1 MLLGIPLH
9 AASFFSPTVS
19 FIQASGASSAFD
31 FGGGL
36 IHAFRMAAF
45 YCVAGFFAGMLLAR
59 RQPLEWWTGRIVRL
73 GVPLA
78 LGVMLLGPFHIYLE
92 ALAAAQ
98 RHGSSVADEF
108 TRLLA
113 APVYWRWFHHLWFL
127 VPLLWMCSI
136 AAALHALFPALSSW
150 RLPERVEQIVTTRF
164 VAATLGLA
172 AAIGL
177 YRYATNWTF
186 HYLHVHE
193 QPVLTSI
200 AYVSDLALFLP
211 FFASG
216 ALLSRAEK
224 LLDRFSRPAPALWI
238 VGIAATIAYAA
249 FNARHEQPVA
259 TIMLRALSGICVT
272 HIFISAARQ
281 RFNRASPL
289 VDQAVAAS
297 FGIYMLH
304 YPLIAGDGACT
315 ERHRR
320 LGDREICRLV
330 RRRPC

>member
-73 GVPLA
+73 AYLWRWA
-78 LGVMLLGPFHIYLE
+78 LCCSARFTSISKLWPPRSG
-92 ALAAAQ
+92 
-98 RHGSSVADEF
+98 HGSSVADEF

-281 RFNRASPL
+281 WFNRASPL

-304 YPLIAGDGACT
+304 YPLIAAMGL
-315 ERHRR
+315 H
-320 LGDREICRLV
+320 
-330 RRRPC
+330 